1 MATNKVTFNEEESRY
16 EVRSDGVLAGFTDVR
31 RRGNRSMFPHT
42 EIFEEF
48 RGGGIAGVLARRA
61 LEDTAEQGRTLVP
74 QCPFIVNYLKRH
86 EIPGAD
92 IDWSYDQ
99 SE

>member
-1 MATNKVTFNEEESRY
+1 MAKNVVTFNEEESRY
-16 EVRSDGVLAGFTDVR
+16 EVHADGVLAGFTQVR
-31 RRGNRSMFPHT
+31 RRGNRSIFPHT

-48 RGGGIAGVLARRA
+48 RGGGVAGVLARRS
-61 LEDTAEQGRTLVP
+61 LEDTAKQGRTIVP
-74 QCPFIVNYLKRH
+74 QCSFIMDYLKRH

-92 IDWSYDQ
+92 IDWSYDR